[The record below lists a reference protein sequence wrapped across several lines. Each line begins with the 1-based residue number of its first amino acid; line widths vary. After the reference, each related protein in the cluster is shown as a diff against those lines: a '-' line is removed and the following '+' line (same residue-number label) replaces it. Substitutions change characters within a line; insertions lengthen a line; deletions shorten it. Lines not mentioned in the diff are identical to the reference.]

1 MSDQRDAA
9 QPTDDD
15 ARQASSLAAERAS
28 IASQGA
34 SDYVRRV
41 FEDTTSKA
49 RSMLGHKDRIFC
61 CRCHV
66 YFFSGEDVDQESE
79 GFVLVA
85 TGSEDKTVRL
95 WRGSLGSRKFK
106 LLHELQAHQEECLSV
121 EWSPDGCTLASCG
134 ADNKV
139 VFWSIDPAQI
149 GSVVPA
155 ITCTLR
161 HRDHVYRAIFAPVG
175 LAGLEE
181 KVDGEDLVVTC
192 CGNQILFWSTA
203 AAAGAGGDS
212 GQGEGDNEGQL
223 LFSKTLDLR
232 GKAFGGVRNP
242 DKLVDIFDIAVAEDR
257 VAAACSDGTV
267 RVLKFSRVQV
277 VEHVIGLFQSPVTCL
292 RFMSDVTQSLVGN
305 DLVVCCKDGGS
316 HLVDVERSL
325 MAERPATRR
334 SWWAHQESVYACT
347 PVPGTSK
354 LMTCSRDCAVKLW
367 DMGLDVGEAETEE
380 VGSAP
385 HLLGCFN
392 KKDYPFHS
400 ADFAIV
406 PTSEGGGITL
416 GGALLVAA
424 GGQSGMFGTPWFYFW
439 AGKV

>member
-9 QPTDDD
+9 QPNDDD

-49 RSMLGHKDRIFC
+49 RSVLGHKDRIFC

-175 LAGLEE
+175 LAGPRQQT
-181 KVDGEDLVVTC
+181 KWRQRNSNTKTMSRAGASVV
-192 CGNQILFWSTA
+192 GWTA
-203 AAAGAGGDS
+203 A
-212 GQGEGDNEGQL
+212 
-223 LFSKTLDLR
+223 
-232 GKAFGGVRNP
+232 FG
-242 DKLVDIFDIAVAEDR
+242 
-257 VAAACSDGTV
+257 
-267 RVLKFSRVQV
+267 
-277 VEHVIGLFQSPVTCL
+277 
-292 RFMSDVTQSLVGN
+292 
-305 DLVVCCKDGGS
+305 
-316 HLVDVERSL
+316 
-325 MAERPATRR
+325 
-334 SWWAHQESVYACT
+334 
-347 PVPGTSK
+347 
-354 LMTCSRDCAVKLW
+354 
-367 DMGLDVGEAETEE
+367 
-380 VGSAP
+380 
-385 HLLGCFN
+385 
-392 KKDYPFHS
+392 
-400 ADFAIV
+400 
-406 PTSEGGGITL
+406 
-416 GGALLVAA
+416 
-424 GGQSGMFGTPWFYFW
+424 
-439 AGKV
+439 